1 MAARGAGY
9 AATALASWRSGETRT
24 TVGSVAGGARS
35 AERWEHS
42 TRVPGSYVP
51 ALRFDRLT
59 ALYDP
64 LVRLTTRE
72 AAFKRRLLDQA
83 APADGD
89 RVLDVG
95 CGTGT
100 LAIEALRR
108 EPRVEMTGL
117 DGDPVVLSRAR
128 AKAGAAGADVR
139 FDQALSDRMP
149 YADASFD
156 VVLSSLFFHHLV
168 REVKERTIR
177 EIARVLRP
185 GGRLHVADWGPP
197 RDAVTAAVFL
207 AGVRLFDGLA
217 ETRDNVR
224 GELPRMFAAGG
235 LSDAR
240 ELGGLRVVFGRL
252 AFYSARRAAA

>member
-1 MAARGAGY
+1 
-9 AATALASWRSGETRT
+9 
-24 TVGSVAGGARS
+24 
-35 AERWEHS
+35 
-42 TRVPGSYVP
+42 
-51 ALRFDRLT
+51 
-59 ALYDP
+59 
-64 LVRLTTRE
+64 
-72 AAFKRRLLDQA
+72 
-83 APADGD
+83 
-89 RVLDVG
+89 VLDVG

-185 GGRLHVADWGPP
+185 GGRLHVADWGPAG
-197 RDAVTAAVFL
+197 RAVTAAVFL

-240 ELGGLRVVFGRL
+240 ELGSLRVVFGRL